1 MCSKYR
7 IYFLVKS
14 LCKASVIPKLNCQ
27 NKDVQA
33 GFLVFSRL
41 CKDITSNRAGD
52 DWPKL
57 MCMLVAR
64 CLCSYCP
71 LHLCCMSWALPPVG
85 KSTGLFIDI
94 LTFTYL
100 HHAGHGFILGEITKM
115 GKSKWWLGTSWHSW
129 LSSSMLSF
137 GVLVSAFHF
146 FQVITDDTE
155 STYLNFY

>member
-1 MCSKYR
+1 MCSKDR

-14 LCKASVIPKLNCQ
+14 LGKASVIPKLNCQ

-33 GFLVFSRL
+33 GFLVFSTL
-41 CKDITSNRAGD
+41 CKDRTSNRAGD

-71 LHLCCMSWALPPVG
+71 LHLRCMSWALPPVG

-100 HHAGHGFILGEITKM
+100 HHAGHMVSSWEKLP
-115 GKSKWWLGTSWHSW
+115 KWGNQNGGWWQVDT
-129 LSSSMLSF
+129 
-137 GVLVSAFHF
+137 VD
-146 FQVITDDTE
+146 FQVRCSFLE
-155 STYLNFY
+155 FFYLPSIFFRLLLMILNLPI